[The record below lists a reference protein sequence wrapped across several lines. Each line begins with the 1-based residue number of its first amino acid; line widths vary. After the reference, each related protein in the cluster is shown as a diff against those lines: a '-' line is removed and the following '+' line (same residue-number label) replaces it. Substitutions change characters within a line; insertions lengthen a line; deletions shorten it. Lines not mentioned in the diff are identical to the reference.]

1 MSVSFKDVN
10 FIWFELDSNSCFK
23 RINKDVQQLLEIEEV
38 KLLGENIASVFTE
51 FNFNLLKERL
61 AELKSGSLDS
71 FSLNLVLLNSK
82 KKVLVGMY
90 VNDLDEGERKIIGAF
105 QPLKEKR
112 NIPENSKKLLVQLNN
127 TKEAIAVTNSKG
139 EFFFVNKALIDVFG
153 YDSARE
159 LLGKPWSMLH
169 LEEEAERVQNLVEKQ
184 LPESGNFRGEV
195 QGKKKDNSIVYLE
208 ISLTLLDNGD
218 TLCLLSD
225 ITNKKTQE
233 KELKKLGMVLE
244 KTNSQVL
251 MLDKKGN
258 INWGNVGYSKN
269 TGYTIEEIIGKNI
282 LQIGSGENTSK
293 QSIIDIAQAIESGNP
308 FRGEQFRYKKNGEGQ
323 WIYLD
328 ITPVKNSLGE
338 IDSFIVVQ
346 SDISSIKEAEIN
358 TLNSLDNERNLSNLK
373 TQFINLASHEFRT
386 PLASIQSSIDI
397 LDLFFIQNTFPKDP
411 LKQTFDRHHKR
422 ITHEIRRMS
431 DIMSNILVLGR
442 FDAGRMVYQPIE
454 ADFLN
459 FVNELIMEETYGN
472 FSPRTVSH
480 EIRGNPTKIE
490 MDVSMMRYIFK
501 NLLSNAFKYS
511 MNKPDPIMIVRFL
524 EESLVVEI
532 KDYGIGIPES
542 ETHNLFTSFFRCSNA
557 EAIPGTGL
565 GLVIVKQLTEMHQ
578 GTVSLSSIIE
588 KGSTFKLEF
597 PYIQKKL

>member
-10 FIWFELDSNSCFK
+10 FIWFELDSNSCFM

-169 LEEEAERVQNLVEKQ
+169 LEEEAERVQNLVKKQ

>member
-10 FIWFELDSNSCFK
+10 FIWFELDSNSCFT
-23 RINKDVQQLLEIEEV
+23 RINKDVQQLLEIDEV
-38 KLLGENIASVFTE
+38 VLLGKNITSVFTE

-61 AELKSGSLDS
+61 AELKAGALDS
-71 FSLNLVLLNSK
+71 FSLNLVLLNSE

-90 VNDLDEGERKIIGAF
+90 ANDLVEGERKIIGAF

-169 LEEEAERVQNLVEKQ
+169 LEEEAERVQNLVKKQ

-258 INWGNVGYSKN
+258 IEWGNAGYSKN
-269 TGYTIEEIIGKNI
+269 TGYSIEEIIGKNI
-282 LQIGSGENTSK
+282 LLIGNGENTRK
-293 QSIIDIAQAIESGNP
+293 ESIIDIAQAIESGNP
-308 FRGEQFRYKKNGEGQ
+308 YRGEQFRYKKNGEGY
-323 WIYLD
+323 WIYVD
-328 ITPVKNSLGE
+328 ITPLKNSTGE
-338 IDSFIVVQ
+338 VDSYIVVQ

-524 EESLVVEI
+524 EESLIVEI

-557 EAIPGTGL
+557 EGIPGTGL

-578 GTVSLSSIIE
+578 GTVYLSSIIE

>member
-1 MSVSFKDVN
+1 MN
-10 FIWFELDSNSCFK
+10 LIWFELDNNSRFM
-23 RINKDVQQLLEIEEV
+23 RINKAAQQLLETEEI
-38 KLLGENIASVFTE
+38 KLLGKNITSVFTE

-61 AELKSGSLDS
+61 ADLKSGALDS
-71 FSLNLVLLNSK
+71 FSLSLVLLNSEK
-82 KKVLVGMY
+82 NVLVGMY
-90 VNDLDEGERKIIGAF
+90 VNDLFEGERKIIGAF

-169 LEEEAERVQNLVEKQ
+169 LEEEAERIQNLIKKQ

-195 QGKKKDNSIVYLE
+195 QGKKKDNSKVYLE

-233 KELKKLGMVLE
+233 KELEKLGMVLE

-308 FRGEQFRYKKNGEGQ
+308 YRGEQFRYKKNGEGH

-328 ITPVKNSLGE
+328 ITPVKNSIGE

-511 MNKPDPIMIVRFL
+511 MSKPDPIMIVRFL

-565 GLVIVKQLTEMHQ
+565 GLVIVKQLTIMHQ